1 MDHKGLAA
9 DERHELADLLSGLTA
24 AQWDATS
31 LCGQWPVRDVAAHV
45 ITYLDRDRLDWTTAI
60 ALHRL
65 DIDRLNATDVE
76 RSAELAPG
84 DIVDSMSAN
93 IAPHSVGA
101 GFGGRIALLE
111 CMIHQQD
118 IRRPLNLPR
127 TIPSER
133 LRAALNFARMSPVIR
148 GGWHA
153 RGVRLIATDLDW
165 SAGRGPNAR
174 GPAEALLMAMALR
187 PSALTQLTGP
197 GTAILRQRQQD

>member
-1 MDHKGLAA
+1 MCESKRRVRQFRRGRTRARDVAQFLAMDHKGLAA

-84 DIVDSMSAN
+84 DIV
-93 IAPHSVGA
+93 
-101 GFGGRIALLE
+101 
-111 CMIHQQD
+111 
-118 IRRPLNLPR
+118 
-127 TIPSER
+127 
-133 LRAALNFARMSPVIR
+133 
-148 GGWHA
+148 
-153 RGVRLIATDLDW
+153 
-165 SAGRGPNAR
+165 
-174 GPAEALLMAMALR
+174 
-187 PSALTQLTGP
+187 
-197 GTAILRQRQQD
+197 